1 MAWTALDAWNEA
13 FLRGALG
20 EAALRWGYGA
30 LLSAVTLCSGII
42 LWREWRSNPVEE
54 SEYGEW
60 TNKQLFYAVAFAL
73 SFFVSVPALLSLYF
87 S

>member
-1 MAWTALDAWNEA
+1 MFSL
-13 FLRGALG
+13 
-20 EAALRWGYGA
+20 ALRTA
-30 LLSAVTLCSGII
+30 CRSSADI
-42 LWREWRSNPVEE
+42 LGREWRSNPVEE